1 MMNLYN
7 HNDFSHTE
15 MGQQT
20 LHGRFI
26 LESQASIKRSVH
38 ENLYTREKII
48 RIHAMGTCIA
58 NDVRHVTYSSACLF
72 STKNGSGWKGSM
84 LLLFVIEMFHPCAE
98 RPYSISKSCFSKQNE
113 RYSQWPLWFKKIFQ
127 FSMKYFLN
135 HGEMTNQRS
144 HLLSIHCPGSRIDS
158 YARYSLWEGGLDYR
172 HGTGHGVGAFL
183 NVHEGKCMYNL
194 G

>member
-113 RYSQWPLWFKKIFQ
+113 RYSQWPLWFKKIIQ

-144 HLLSIHCPGSRIDS
+144 HLLSIHCKVLELI
-158 YARYSLWEGGLDYR
+158 
-172 HGTGHGVGAFL
+172 HMQGTVF
-183 NVHEGKCMYNL
+183 GKAGWITDTVRDTESEPFSMYMKVQL
-194 G
+194 CTI